1 MTTPKSITN
10 GNDAHPSFGPYS
22 VSTWCG
28 SWAKRTF
35 DFAAAVCLF
44 IVFFPVMVLVAV
56 GVKMTSPGPI
66 IFRQRRPGKQGREFN
81 ILKFRTMV
89 DERRNPGPVLTRAED
104 PRVTWFGRHMRKWK
118 LDELPQLWNVIAGEM
133 SFVGPRPQPTRLWQ
147 EPSIQTEAACIL
159 SVRPGITSQA
169 TVNFRNE
176 EELLAPLSV
185 DEVEKVYL
193 RSIMPVKLKIDLA
206 YLRDA
211 TLFTD
216 MVIIFRTVFRIF
228 RRHPEQDVLIDA
240 YLPAAEAKRTRPAGV
255 TEFRPVVDKDDYSGV
270 AEQTD

>member
-1 MTTPKSITN
+1 MKPRPITN
-10 GNDAHPSFGPYS
+10 RHEARASFAPYS
-22 VSTWCG
+22 ISRWYN
-28 SWAKRTF
+28 SSAKRAF
-35 DFAAAVCLF
+35 DLVGAICLF
-44 IVFFPVMVLVAV
+44 VVCFPVMVLVAV
-56 GVKMTSPGPI
+56 GVKLTSPGPV
-66 IFRQRRPGKQGREFN
+66 IFRQRRPGRQGREFN

-89 DERRNPGPVLTRAED
+89 DERRNPGPVLTRAKD

-118 LDELPQLWNVIAGEM
+118 LDELPQLWNVLMGDM
-133 SFVGPRPQPTRLWQ
+133 SFVGPRPQPTRLWK
-147 EPSIQTEAACIL
+147 EPSIQTEAAGIL

-176 EELLAPLSV
+176 EELLAPLSS

-216 MVIIFRTVFRIF
+216 MVIVFRTVFRIF
-228 RRHPEQDVLIDA
+228 RRHPEQDVLIGA
-240 YLPAAEAKRTRPAGV
+240 YLPEAEPRRARDAAVA
-255 TEFRPVVDKDDYSGV
+255 EFRPVVEKEDYSGV